1 MNIQEL
7 LLAYDAAVVK
17 QLARDQKLE
26 IKNLS
31 KDHVARLLAQHFARP
46 TQIARALAQLK
57 PAERTVLAYIQRT
70 GGEVFLQAL
79 KQVLLKDKVVAPTP
93 DVKGRYS
100 SYVLEPYIGNPAYTG
115 KPALEDVAARLFKLG
130 LVYAHGV
137 VSGTRQVIGLEG
149 GKSLVIPSEILTQLP
164 PVETV
169 EESIPVPAHTVSGS
183 ARNLQRDLSRYWSF
197 VRRSGTLELM
207 SQGWLYKKT
216 VTEIAALL
224 GWPPD
229 KKRDEKS
236 DLHLFFLRRLL
247 MDLKLLDGETSGWDG
262 YTAQTWVAQ
271 EEAFWARSPQ
281 ERTSAAFEA
290 WRDGSAWNEMRIPP
304 TVYGADHRKPAM
316 PELVAARKLVLERI
330 IKRGA
335 GKWVALDTLRDDIR
349 LARYEFLFPRHRVGY
364 AFNPYRSVENTPYHQ
379 ANNTF
384 GITYKDI
391 KDEATGWNS
400 VEGAI
405 IEHIVTGPLFW
416 LGLVDLGSEK
426 QNAPV
431 TAYRLNETGAWLLG
445 LQDAVIFSE
454 EGGRLV
460 VQPNFQI
467 VAMEPIADGI
477 LMSLDAFA
485 QFEGGEHALLY
496 RLSRESLYRG
506 QRSGWDA
513 ARVIS
518 FLQGMTRV
526 SLPQNVERS
535 IQEWQTQHERIT
547 IRRNLPLLQADDPA
561 ALDTLFADPAGA
573 SQWGKRVAPHLM
585 LSHRDA
591 QSTLRALR
599 DSGLFPLVTRAGQ
612 TDAPASLTA
621 DESGALEFF
630 GRAPS
635 IYAYAA
641 VEPFAEVLDEHH
653 AQFTPASVQAAV
665 ANSISVPDILA
676 RLNHVHRGAVPPKLV
691 QRLKAWG
698 KFYGD
703 ARLGQLTLVEFRDE
717 AARQELLADPE
728 LNAYLEPFDAGARPL
743 TLVRTEYV
751 EYVRTLLQERGI
763 ELGEF

>member
-17 QLARDQKLE
+17 QLARDQNLE
-26 IKNLS
+26 IKNLG
-31 KDHVARLLAQHFARP
+31 KDQVARLLNRHFAGP
-46 TQIARALAQLK
+46 AQIARALAQLK
-57 PAERTVLAYIQRT
+57 PAERTVLDYIQRA
-70 GGEVFLQAL
+70 GGEVFAEAL
-79 KQVLLKDKVVAPTP
+79 KQVLLQAKVVAPTP
-93 DVKGRYS
+93 EKKGRYS
-100 SYVLEPYIGNPAYTG
+100 YLFEPYIGNPSYTG

-130 LVYAHGV
+130 LVFGHGV
-137 VSGTRQVIGLEG
+137 VFGNRQVIGLEG
-149 GKSLVIPSEILTQLP
+149 GKSLVIPSEIFAHLP
-164 PVETV
+164 PVQAA
-169 EESIPVPAHTVSGS
+169 EESIPTPAHTLPGS

-197 VRRSGTLELM
+197 VRRSGALELM

-224 GWPPD
+224 GWSPD

-247 MDLKLLDGETSGWDG
+247 MDLNLLGGKISGWDA
-262 YTAQTWVAQ
+262 YNAQTWVAH

-281 ERTSAAFEA
+281 ERIRAAFEA
-290 WRDGSAWNEMRIPP
+290 WRDGSAWNELRIPP
-304 TVYGADHRKPAM
+304 TTYGADHRKPAV

-330 IKRGA
+330 LKRGA

-349 LARYEFLFPRHRVGY
+349 LARYEFLFPRHRDGY
-364 AFNPYRSVENTPYHQ
+364 AFNSYRSVENTPYHQ

-391 KDEATGWNS
+391 KDEATGWDR

-405 IEHIVTGPLFW
+405 IRHIVTGPLFW
-416 LGLVDLGSEK
+416 LGLVDLGSDK
-426 QNAPV
+426 QDAPA
-431 TAYRLNETGAWLLG
+431 TAFRLNETGAWLLG
-445 LQDAVIFSE
+445 LQDAVIFSQ

-496 RLSRESLYRG
+496 RLTRESLYRG

-518 FLQGMTRV
+518 FLQEMTRAP
-526 SLPQNVERS
+526 LPQNVGRS
-535 IQEWQTQHERIT
+535 LQEWQTQHERIT
-547 IRRNLPLLQADDPA
+547 IRRNIPLFQVDDSA
-561 ALDTLFADPAGA
+561 ILDAWFADSASA
-573 SQWGKRVAPHLM
+573 SQWGKRVAPRLV

-599 DSGLFPLVTRAGQ
+599 DAGLFPLVTRAGQ

-630 GRAPS
+630 GHAPD

-641 VEPFAEVLDEHH
+641 VEPFAEILDEHH
-653 AQFTPASVQAAV
+653 AQFTPTSVQAAV
-665 ANSISVPDILA
+665 ANGISIPEILA
-676 RLNHVHRGAVPPKLV
+676 RLDHVHRGAVPPGLV

-728 LNAYLEPFDAGARPL
+728 LKAYLKPFEAGARPL
-743 TLVRTEYV
+743 VLVQAEHV
-751 EYVRTLLQERGI
+751 EYVRALLQARGI
-763 ELGEF
+763 ELGTL